1 MPLFCSCLGL
11 HNRAALDPELTHC
24 LNALSERV
32 LFSGWLW
39 LCTFPV
45 FCPVQTNISSLG
57 RALCCKLTKM
67 QEKFSKIFSY
77 SLLLCIEYIYTST
90 LQIQSCPVALVIQL
104 RDQERESHMRKN
116 RYVVEKQIEYHR
128 IICALAYARIQC
140 VSTQVFVG
148 VSAVCSLFLFKH
160 KPG

>member
-1 MPLFCSCLGL
+1 MYFAHFSKHTLCVLLWTGVHTTILKKKRKKNRGLSSLPLFCSCLGL

-77 SLLLCIEYIYTST
+77 SLLLCIDYIYVNITNSE
-90 LQIQSCPVALVIQL
+90 LSSCPCHTV
-104 RDQERESHMRKN
+104 K
-116 RYVVEKQIEYHR
+116 
-128 IICALAYARIQC
+128 
-140 VSTQVFVG
+140 G
-148 VSAVCSLFLFKH
+148 
-160 KPG
+160 PGT